1 MPPLL
6 KPAESILLILDPRP
20 EHLERLDS
28 ASREPTTRKLTT
40 AHRAA
45 QLAGVPA
52 HLASNGTLGPAKTWM
67 VLAAPIIAA
76 NTHDLPPTSVEWS
89 ESPLG
94 AAVAGSNRTSLVL
107 CGFWLECTATF
118 TALAANA
125 EGLDVAVLM
134 DVTPHWLAESRQPA
148 IDRLL
153 QAGVVPMTTAQL
165 IMEWTEGA
173 VSTATKQQLISL
185 LSEF

>member
-28 ASREPTTRKLTT
+28 ASREPTTRKLKT

-45 QLAGVPA
+45 QLAGVPT
-52 HLASNGTLGPAKTWM
+52 HRGSNCTLGPAKAWI

-76 NTHDLPPTSVEWS
+76 DTHDLPPTSVQWS
-89 ESPLG
+89 QSPLG
-94 AAVAGSNRTSLVL
+94 VAVAASDRNSLVL

-125 EGLDVAVLM
+125 EGIDVAVLM
-134 DVTPHWLAESRQPA
+134 DATPHWLAETKQPA
-148 IDRLL
+148 IDRLM
-153 QAGVVPMTTAQL
+153 QAGVVPMTTAQM
-165 IMEWTEGA
+165 IMEWAEGEA
-173 VSTATKQQLISL
+173 SVSTRQQLLSL

>member
-20 EHLERLDS
+20 EHLERLDT

-45 QLAGVPA
+45 QLAGVPT
-52 HLASNGTLGPAKTWM
+52 HLASKGSLGPAKTWM
-67 VLAAPIIAA
+67 VLAAPVIAA

-134 DVTPHWLAESRQPA
+134 DATPHWFAESRQPA
-148 IDRLL
+148 IDRLMH
-153 QAGVVPMTTAQL
+153 AGVAPMTTAQM

-173 VSTATKQQLISL
+173 VSTATKQQLLSL